1 MSEEFNELYAI
12 LSKDREDVRK
22 VKDDY
27 EKDVTTLLNRV
38 KNYHVNRLDI
48 SEYYDLENDFS
59 KFQINDTFI
68 NYDIASDTLNY
79 KIALLQNYLQDLF
92 IEKKFIKFKKS
103 KEEKL
108 GKNEYLEYLHNINY
122 RADLTSKWYQEF
134 INKN

>member
-92 IEKKFIKFKKS
+92 IEKKFIEFKKS